1 MSFARLVEVD
11 GVKDR
16 SINSNEDNPSM
27 LLDRDISNTRASGRF
42 KRRGDF
48 EENDDLSRFK
58 RIRVISVGIAE
69 RPVPLFPPSDMTTGD
84 LFHVDI
90 NKHETNGSEDL
101 EVVPGKDTS
110 LLLNCHR
117 IWYVFPFL
125 LPPI

>member
-1 MSFARLVEVD
+1 MSFTRLVEVD
-11 GVKDR
+11 GVKDK

-42 KRRGDF
+42 KRGGDF

-58 RIRVISVGIAE
+58 RICLISVEIAE
-69 RPVPLFPPSDMTTGD
+69 QPVPLFPPSGMTTG
-84 LFHVDI
+84 DI

-101 EVVPGKDTS
+101 EGVSGKDTS
-110 LLLNCHR
+110 LLLNCR
-117 IWYVFPFL
+117 QILYVFPFL